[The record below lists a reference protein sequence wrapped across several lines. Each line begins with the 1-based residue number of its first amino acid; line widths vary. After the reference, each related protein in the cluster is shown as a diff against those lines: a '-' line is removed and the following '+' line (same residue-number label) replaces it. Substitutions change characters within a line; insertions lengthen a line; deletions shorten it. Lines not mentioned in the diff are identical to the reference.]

1 MSAFL
6 DTLGDIGEG
15 ILDTVGAGVGS
26 VGTNLGAQAT
36 ANQAQ
41 AEALLAKARIAEQ
54 VAAREQARKDKQAET
69 FRTVIY
75 SITAIGAVAV
85 LFFMIQ
91 QYRKTQ

>member
-6 DTLGDIGEG
+6 EGLGEIGES
-15 ILDTVGAGVGS
+15 ILDTVATGAGS

-54 VAAREQARKDKQAET
+54 VAKREQDRKDKQAEV
-69 FRTVIY
+69 FQTVLY
-75 SITAIGAVAV
+75 SVTALGAVAV
-85 LFFMIQ
+85 LFLIIQ
-91 QYRKTQ
+91 QYRKTM